1 MALRSNEK
9 NTNSHI
15 YSSDSNELSDVD
27 IGDDE
32 DLDLDADDGLIDE
45 DGHTDQNDQEVDDL
59 DEHENDDE
67 PDDPEDAEDY
77 SENDD
82 NDENDPETH
91 YDLQDAA
98 SEESEEDII
107 APVAPKRSTRPTRE
121 IKKRQLTFYEEDD
134 LLDSEEEA
142 PTAKKKQTKAK
153 PPPKRTPARNA
164 LRAAKK
170 DPDDFSEFELE
181 YRPNPQKLTERQR
194 AKLEDDPNGPYEDLM
209 FARMDQQLLALNR
222 KTAKRIETEEQIALR
237 RAENARKRAHYK
249 VKQLEE
255 AKRDTLNKLL
265 KRRATKTREKETE
278 EDVEEKLTLKPRRP
292 VITHPAMLRW
302 VSRPEGSLLAAT
314 EPVFFSKP

>member
-1 MALRSNEK
+1 MALRSEGRDK
-9 NTNSHI
+9 NSHL

-32 DLDLDADDGLIDE
+32 ELDLDGAEEDDQLDH
-45 DGHTDQNDQEVDDL
+45 DNHDDDL
-59 DEHENDDE
+59 DDRDDEEEPEDPEDVEDYNENDD
-67 PDDPEDAEDY
+67 PDEI
-77 SENDD
+77 
-82 NDENDPETH
+82 DENDPETQ
-91 YDLQDAA
+91 YDLQDGV
-98 SEESEEDII
+98 SEDSDEDIV

-142 PTAKKKQTKAK
+142 PTPKKKQTKSKA
-153 PPPKRTPARNA
+153 PPKRTPARNA

-170 DPDDFSEFELE
+170 DPDDFDEFELE
-181 YRPNPQKLTERQR
+181 YKPPQKLTERQR
-194 AKLEDDPNGPYEDLM
+194 AKLEDDPNGRYEDLM

-265 KRRATKTREKETE
+265 KRRATKTREKDTDD
-278 EDVEEKLTLKPRRP
+278 DVEEKLALKPRRP
-292 VITHPAMLRW
+292 VIGHPSMLRW
-302 VSRPEGSLLAAT
+302 VSRPEGSLLAAS
-314 EPVFFSKP
+314 EPVFFSQ